1 MDALEGDGSRGL
13 LFLIVHVEK
22 RDVNDLEA
30 VQALE
35 CNMQLCVVC
44 ICLGP

>member
-1 MDALEGDGSRGL
+1 MDALKGDDSGGL

-30 VQALE
+30 MQALE
-35 CNMQLCVVC
+35 CNRQLCVVC